1 MVDDEYQW
9 EKFSMVYCL
18 FFFFLGD
25 SSFRFSKETWR
36 KLFQFTTI
44 YSPDDRTLR
53 VMGDFTQ
60 AGTEQ
65 LSKEAHTLEV
75 YCQIPPQY
83 GNFTNAHISSDGISL
98 IHSIRS
104 GYQLFG

>member
-1 MVDDEYQW
+1 M
-9 EKFSMVYCL
+9 
-18 FFFFLGD
+18 FLGD
-25 SSFRFSKETWR
+25 SSLGFSKETWK
-36 KLFQFTTI
+36 KLFRFSTI

-53 VMGDFTQ
+53 LMGHFTQ

-83 GNFTNAHISSDGISL
+83 GKYSTRQSS
-98 IHSIRS
+98 SIFIPF
-104 GYQLFG
+104 Y